1 MAIKKSLASLS
12 DIEIAK
18 LSPAD
23 RLAKAAEIDGL
34 IARLDEKLEQ
44 SKALDPFMFFEPNS
58 GEITEDRRVF
68 LEKWLKAEDVPLKL
82 DGQLDVLSSEADIV
96 YASGGN
102 QSSKTTSLI
111 LWSLIGV
118 TGLVPKSLEG
128 RIPDCKL
135 PKKFPRWFR
144 LVGVDH
150 KTVLANLIPALQ
162 YWVPRKCLKN
172 GKWSDSWSA
181 ERNTLFLYSSNKGDN
196 LLGAIEIFTNQM
208 DVESFQGPPRHGIGY
223 DELPRRDIYKENL
236 MRFTTADKVNI
247 MIAATPTSGMATWV
261 KDEIVDRAETDTGD
275 SIGLFKLVSVVNRK
289 ANIKVLEEILRGLDS
304 YEEVKM
310 RLLGE
315 FVSLSGL
322 VYGKLFNRKVHLI
335 DPFPLDYNRHLVY
348 RGLDP
353 HLVKPTACVEL
364 AVDREDNRYIVGCYA
379 KDEDT
384 AVIKKDLSDRAKER
398 GYRLAQ
404 TRCDKSANSTIKVLG
419 DRNVFR
425 ELSTGPNAI
434 PAMVTSE
441 KFTGS
446 INAGVD
452 AIKQDLRI
460 DEKTGKPKLFI
471 FNIPENKL
479 LVKAFETMER
489 ELATDEE
496 KKGIRDKI
504 AEGKW
509 DLHAATRYIY
519 QGPIRWIPPQ
529 ESVPEYDEERYI

>member
-1 MAIKKSLASLS
+1 VPPKKSSLKKPDPS
-12 DIEIAK
+12 QMTDEQKA
-18 LSPAD
+18 A
-23 RLAKAAEIDGL
+23 RLAELEALLAKVD
-34 IARLDEKLEQ
+34 DKLGQ
-44 SKALDPFMFFEPNS
+44 AKALDPFTYFEPNS
-58 GEITEDRRVF
+58 GEITPDRRKF
-68 LEKWLKAEDVPLKL
+68 LEKWLKPDDVPTAL
-82 DGQLDVLSSEADIV
+82 DGQLDVLGSDADII

-111 LWSLIGV
+111 LWALIGV
-118 TGLVPKSLEG
+118 TGIVPKALEG
-128 RIPDCKL
+128 KIPEKKL

-162 YWVPRKCLKN
+162 HWVPRKCLKN

-236 MRFTTADKVNI
+236 MRFTTADSVNI

-261 KDEIVDRAETDTGD
+261 KDEIVDRAETESGS

-289 ANIKVLEEILRGLDS
+289 ANIQVLEEILRGLDS
-304 YEEVKM
+304 YEEIKM

-322 VYGKLFNRKVHLI
+322 VYGKLFSRKVHLI
-335 DPFPLDYNRHLVY
+335 DPFDVRGDNYVVY

-353 HLVKPTACVEL
+353 HLVKPSVCVEL
-364 AVDREDNRYIVGCYA
+364 AVDREGNKYVTGCYA

-384 AVIKKDLSDRAKER
+384 AVIKKDLSLRAQER

-404 TRCDKSANSTIKVLG
+404 TRCDKSANSTIKALG
-419 DRNVFR
+419 DRNIFL
-425 ELSTGPNAI
+425 ELSRGADAI

-452 AIKQDLRI
+452 AIKRDLRI
-460 DEKTGKPKLFI
+460 DERTGKPKLFF
-471 FNIPENKL
+471 FNIPENTL
-479 LVKAFETMER
+479 LIKAMETMER

-509 DLHAATRYIY
+509 DHHAALRYIY
-519 QGPIRWIPPQ
+519 QGPIHWIPT
-529 ESVPEYDEERYI
+529 SEYVEPPMEDRYI